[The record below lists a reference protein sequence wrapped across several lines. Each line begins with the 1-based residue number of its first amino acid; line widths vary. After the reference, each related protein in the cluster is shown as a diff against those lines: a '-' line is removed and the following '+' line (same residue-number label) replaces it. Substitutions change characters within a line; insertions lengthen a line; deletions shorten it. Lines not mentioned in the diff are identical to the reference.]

1 MEKSSAVDIRK
12 ALEVAKAYADAGI
25 DFVPVPVVYQE
36 NKPVLV
42 RMAMQA
48 LNSIEENTSKDV
60 E

>member
-1 MEKSSAVDIRK
+1 MEKASAVDIRK

-42 RMAMQA
+42 RMAMRS
-48 LNSIEENTSKDV
+48 LNSIEENTSKDG

>member
-1 MEKSSAVDIRK
+1 MEKASVVDIRK
-12 ALEVAKAYADAGI
+12 ALDVAKTYADAGI

-42 RMAMQA
+42 RMAMRA
-48 LNSIEENTSKDV
+48 LNSIEENASKDG